1 MQHVAGNETYFLAD
15 LAAGLVQ
22 LALYLSDVGDNDGAS
37 AATAECEEVQ
47 KKIALLP
54 PQPDFL
60 FEEVVQE
67 PEEETCKPE
76 EILEDTVFL
85 TLAESVIATTDS
97 PAEAVVSETAMILI
111 SPDTHDIEV
120 VLQVPVSMLPS
131 PVVNPSREDTSEPAN
146 PRKSSLT
153 DFLMTPLR
161 LEVKIN
167 PWCILL
173 GILFA
178 LVWSRK

>member
-1 MQHVAGNETYFLAD
+1 MRQVAENETYLLPD

-47 KKIALLP
+47 KKITLLP
-54 PQPDFL
+54 PQLDFI
-60 FEEVVQE
+60 FQEVIQE

-76 EILEDTVFL
+76 EILENTAFL
-85 TLAESVIATTDS
+85 ALPESVIATTGS
-97 PAEAVVSETAMILI
+97 PAEAVVSETTMILI

-120 VLQVPVSMLPS
+120 VSQVPVSVSPS
-131 PVVNPSREDTSEPAN
+131 AVVHSSGEDTSEPAN
-146 PRKSSLT
+146 LRKRSLT
-153 DFLMTPLR
+153 DFLVTP